1 MQLKIVTPER
11 VVLDDTVEA
20 VYANATDGQLG
31 ILPKHVPLVTP
42 LKVAVLSYTKGGQK
56 HLAAVMGGILSTDGE
71 SVTVLSDTA
80 ELSNEIDTA
89 RAEQA
94 RQRAEAKLHE
104 RSEHTDQATAELAL
118 SKALVR
124 LAAK

>member
-1 MQLKIVTPER
+1 MRLKIVTPER
-11 VVLDDTVEA
+11 VVLDDTVDA
-20 VYANATDGQLG
+20 VYANAVDGQIG

-42 LKVAVLSYTKGGQK
+42 LKIAVLSYTQNGQK
-56 HLAAVMGGILSTDGE
+56 QLAAVMGGILSTDGQ

-80 ELSNEIDTA
+80 ELSSEIDTA

-94 RQRAEAKLHE
+94 RKRAEAKLHE
-104 RSEHTDQATAELAL
+104 RSEHSDYATAELAL
-118 SKALVR
+118 SKAMVR